1 MAENKTWAW
10 AALVPHPPIIVPGVG
25 GGREKEAAVTL
36 AGVAELMKRL
46 KALGTPDRILLLSP
60 HQPCVPGAFAI
71 NGAPS
76 IKGGLSLFGAPDASF
91 ELRPPAEDVNAL
103 AAHLRSK
110 GVPAVPTADG
120 SLAQDQGS
128 AVPLYFLEKNYG
140 KLPGLVL
147 SSPIGLGGKLS
158 LELGRA
164 LASFGDGRRWGLLAS
179 GDLSHRLK
187 PGAPA
192 GFSPAGALFDKTAVG
207 CLESTDAS
215 ALLALPD
222 KTVADAGECGMR
234 PVIAMIGLVSELR
247 GRIDVL
253 SYEGPYG
260 VGYCNA
266 VAALNGGL
274 SIR

>member
-1 MAENKTWAW
+1 M
-10 AALVPHPPIIVPGVG
+10 PHPPIIVPGVG
-25 GGREKEAAVTL
+25 GGREKDAAVTL

-60 HQPCVPGAFAI
+60 HQAYVPGAFAI
-71 NGAPS
+71 NGSPR

-91 ELRPPAEDVNAL
+91 ELQTPAEDVNAL
-103 AAHLRSK
+103 AAHLQAK
-110 GVPAVPTADG
+110 NVPAALTG
-120 SLAQDQGS
+120 CGGLAQDQGS
-128 AVPLYFLEKNYG
+128 TVPLYFLEKSYG
-140 KLPGLVL
+140 KLPGVVL
-147 SSPIGLGGKLS
+147 SSPIGLGRRRS

-192 GFSPAGALFDKTAVG
+192 GFSPAGAVFDKTVVE

-215 ALLALPD
+215 ALLAMPD

-234 PVIAMIGLVSELR
+234 SVIAMIGLVSELG

-266 VAALNGGL
+266 VAALNGE
-274 SIR
+274 